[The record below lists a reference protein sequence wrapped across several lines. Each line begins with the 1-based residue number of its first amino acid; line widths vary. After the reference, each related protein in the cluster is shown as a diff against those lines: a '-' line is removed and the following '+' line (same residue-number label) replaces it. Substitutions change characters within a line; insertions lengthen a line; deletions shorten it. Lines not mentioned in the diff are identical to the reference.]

1 MQNQVLQPNN
11 ISFKDIG
18 INSLW
23 AFIAWISGSVL
34 LLVFVLVS
42 SSIID
47 IPGEFSAKD
56 ALQSTTNI
64 FFPFFL
70 SFVTFVVTEIVLYV
84 TYIFLS
90 YTSPDRYER
99 SGIIFWQIAFA
110 SILIYMFITPLYIYA
125 WLSDYNN
132 IIYVFVA
139 HILLLFFMLMLLL
152 EILNNY
158 RYILVWLYGA
168 LVSILITGLIAIIIF
183 SFFPAWTAKLI
194 ALLVLL
200 PIVNLLSVFFK
211 WVFEYLYYVYYKNTG
226 SDNLWDI
233 FHQLELEADAELK
246 QATEENSI

>member
-1 MQNQVLQPNN
+1 
-11 ISFKDIG
+11 
-18 INSLW
+18 
-23 AFIAWISGSVL
+23 
-34 LLVFVLVS
+34 
-42 SSIID
+42 
-47 IPGEFSAKD
+47 
-56 ALQSTTNI
+56 
-64 FFPFFL
+64 
-70 SFVTFVVTEIVLYV
+70 
-84 TYIFLS
+84 
-90 YTSPDRYER
+90 
-99 SGIIFWQIAFA
+99 
-110 SILIYMFITPLYIYA
+110 MFITPLYIYA